1 MYNSSK
7 NVINRSNS
15 RSVMINT
22 NTLARP
28 LLSNRCS
35 YCIDNVFPTPT
46 IDSDHTVGVD
56 MIAIEIPLIPSK
68 SDPKLLLSSIKN
80 TMLGRWGTKA
90 TTVHEGSGTKIH
102 FSYSKQR
109 SSITMEFNPSR
120 FMDPDGTALVPV
132 EAVARV
138 CELLVEEYFADGEA
152 LPAFAVTTEGDESL
166 EYWEEDWRS
175 QIRIV
180 RLDTARDFVITDPR
194 FSIGLFKET
203 QARYA
208 KGVSIIYK
216 NGVAETWDSP
226 NSKKSGHVKF
236 YDKFRQA
243 VKKHI
248 QQPPAEGTFRFEYL
262 LRKKHL
268 QRAHIHTLD
277 DLTPAKFENALRI
290 GWKIA
295 GLGELVAHPHGWIN
309 QVNDSLLSVEEK
321 AMVIGFLQAEE
332 TGFDLG
338 LRKHQINGIRAKA
351 RSIGL
356 SFRRPL
362 SKQGNLY
369 MQLDLDAG
377 ECLVHQSLGVS
388 TDKDLEG

>member
-1 MYNSSK
+1 
-7 NVINRSNS
+7 
-15 RSVMINT
+15 
-22 NTLARP
+22 
-28 LLSNRCS
+28 
-35 YCIDNVFPTPT
+35 
-46 IDSDHTVGVD
+46 

-90 TTVHEGSGTKIH
+90 ATIHEGSGAKIH
-102 FSYSKQR
+102 FSHSKQR

-152 LPAFAVTTEGDESL
+152 LPAFAVTTEGNESL

-180 RLDTARDFVITDPR
+180 RLDTARDFTITDPR
-194 FSIGLFKET
+194 FSISLFKET

-243 VKKHI
+243 VKKRI
-248 QQPPAEGTFRFEYL
+248 KQVPAEGTFRFEYL

-268 QRAHIHTLD
+268 QRAHIHTLE

-290 GWKIA
+290 GWEIA
-295 GLGELVAHPHGWIN
+295 GLGEPVAHPQGWIN
-309 QVNDSLLSVEEK
+309 QVNDSSLSAEEK
-321 AMVIGFLQAEE
+321 TMLIGYLQAQQS
-332 TGFDLG
+332 GLDLG
-338 LRKHQINGIRAKA
+338 LRKYQINEIKAKV
-351 RSIGL
+351 RSVGL

-362 SKQGNLY
+362 SKQGNMY
-369 MQLDLDAG
+369 MQLDLDTG
-377 ECLVHQSLGVS
+377 TCRIHKSLAVS

>member
-1 MYNSSK
+1 MYNSPK
-7 NVINRSNS
+7 RHINTSSS

-22 NTLARP
+22 DSLARP

-35 YCIDNVFPTPT
+35 YCLTNVLPIPT
-46 IDSDHTVGVD
+46 ITSDHTVGVD

-80 TMLGRWGTKA
+80 TLLGRWGTKA
-90 TTVHEGSGTKIH
+90 TAVHSGSGTKIH
-102 FSYSKQR
+102 FSYSRTR

-120 FMDPDGTALVPV
+120 FMDPDGTALAPV
-132 EAVARV
+132 ESVSRI

-152 LPAFAVTTEGDESL
+152 LPAFAVTTEGEESL

-180 RLDTARDFVITDPR
+180 RLDTARDLEITDPR
-194 FSIGLFKET
+194 FSINLFKET
-203 QARYA
+203 KARHA
-208 KGVSIIYK
+208 RAVSIIYQ

-243 VKKHI
+243 VKKKVR
-248 QQPPAEGTFRFEYL
+248 QVPVEGTFRFEYMM
-262 LRKKHL
+262 RKKHL
-268 QRAHIHTLD
+268 ERAHIHTLA

-290 GWKIA
+290 GWDIS
-295 GLGELVAHPHGWIN
+295 GLGDPIAHPHGWVN
-309 QVNDSLLSVEEK
+309 QINDSSLSAVEKSE
-321 AMVIGFLQAEE
+321 VIGLLFAEQ

-338 LRKHQINGIRAKA
+338 LRPYQINDLKAKA
-351 RSIGL
+351 RSTGIT
-356 SFRRPL
+356 FRRPL

-369 MQLDLDAG
+369 LQLDLDSG
-377 ECLVHQSLGVS
+377 TCIVKKSI
-388 TDKDLEG
+388 

>member
-1 MYNSSK
+1 
-7 NVINRSNS
+7 
-15 RSVMINT
+15 
-22 NTLARP
+22 
-28 LLSNRCS
+28 
-35 YCIDNVFPTPT
+35 
-46 IDSDHTVGVD
+46 
-56 MIAIEIPLIPSK
+56 
-68 SDPKLLLSSIKN
+68 
-80 TMLGRWGTKA
+80 MLGRWGTKA
-90 TTVHEGSGTKIH
+90 TTIHEGSGAKIH
-102 FSYSKQR
+102 FSHSKQR

-152 LPAFAVTTEGDESL
+152 LPAFAVTTEGNESL

-180 RLDTARDFVITDPR
+180 RLDTARDFTITDPR
-194 FSIGLFKET
+194 FSISLFKET

-243 VKKHI
+243 VKKRI
-248 QQPPAEGTFRFEYL
+248 KQVPAEGTFRFEYL

-268 QRAHIHTLD
+268 QRAHIHTLE

-290 GWKIA
+290 GWEIA
-295 GLGELVAHPHGWIN
+295 GLGEPVTHPQGWIN
-309 QVNDSLLSVEEK
+309 QVNDSSLSAEEK
-321 AMVIGFLQAEE
+321 TMLIGYLQAQQS
-332 TGFDLG
+332 GLDLG
-338 LRKHQINGIRAKA
+338 LRKYQINEIKAKV
-351 RSIGL
+351 RSVGL

-362 SKQGNLY
+362 SKQGNMY
-369 MQLDLDAG
+369 MQLDLDTG
-377 ECLVHQSLGVS
+377 TCRIHKSLAVS

>member
-1 MYNSSK
+1 MYDSSK
-7 NVINRSNS
+7 NVVNQSNS

-22 NTLARP
+22 DTLARP

-35 YCIDNVFPTPT
+35 YCIDNVLPIPT

-90 TTVHEGSGTKIH
+90 TTIHEGSGAKIH
-102 FSYSKQR
+102 FSHSKQR

-152 LPAFAVTTEGDESL
+152 LPAFAVTTEGSESL

-180 RLDTARDFVITDPR
+180 RLDTARDFTITDPR
-194 FSIGLFKET
+194 FSISLFKET

-243 VKKHI
+243 VKKRI
-248 QQPPAEGTFRFEYL
+248 KQVPAEGTFRFEYL

-268 QRAHIHTLD
+268 QRAHIHTLE

-290 GWKIA
+290 GWEIA
-295 GLGELVAHPHGWIN
+295 GLGEPVAHPHGWIN
-309 QVNDSLLSVEEK
+309 QVNDASLSAEEK
-321 AMVIGFLQAEE
+321 TMLIGYLQAQQI
-332 TGFDLG
+332 GLDLG
-338 LRKHQINGIRAKA
+338 LRKYQINEIKAKV
-351 RSIGL
+351 RSVGL

-362 SKQGNLY
+362 SKQGNMY
-369 MQLDLDAG
+369 MQLDLDTG
-377 ECLVHQSLGVS
+377 TCHIHKSLAVC

>member
-1 MYNSSK
+1 MYDSSK
-7 NVINRSNS
+7 NVVNRSNS

-22 NTLARP
+22 DTLARP

-35 YCIDNVFPTPT
+35 YCIDNVLPIPT

-90 TTVHEGSGTKIH
+90 ATIHEGSGAKIH
-102 FSYSKQR
+102 FSHSKQR

-152 LPAFAVTTEGDESL
+152 LPAFAVTTEGNESL

-180 RLDTARDFVITDPR
+180 RLDTARDFTITDPR
-194 FSIGLFKET
+194 FSISLFKET

-243 VKKHI
+243 VKKRI
-248 QQPPAEGTFRFEYL
+248 KQVPAEGTFRFEYL

-268 QRAHIHTLD
+268 QRAHIHTLE

-290 GWKIA
+290 GWEIA
-295 GLGELVAHPHGWIN
+295 GLGEPVAHPQGWIN
-309 QVNDSLLSVEEK
+309 QVNDSSLSAEEK
-321 AMVIGFLQAEE
+321 TMLIGYLQAQQS
-332 TGFDLG
+332 GLDLG
-338 LRKHQINGIRAKA
+338 LRKYQINEIKAKV
-351 RSIGL
+351 RSVGL

-362 SKQGNLY
+362 SKQGNMY
-369 MQLDLDAG
+369 MQLDLDTG
-377 ECLVHQSLGVS
+377 TCRIHKSLAVS